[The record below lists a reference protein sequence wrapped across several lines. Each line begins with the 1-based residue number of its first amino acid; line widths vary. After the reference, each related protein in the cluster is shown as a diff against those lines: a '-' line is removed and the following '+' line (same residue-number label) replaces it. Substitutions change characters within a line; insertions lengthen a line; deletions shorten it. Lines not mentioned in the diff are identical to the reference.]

1 MSTAAFLTICLGILT
16 AGAVAVIWAQE
27 WGAVQKARTA
37 TEKANQAAAETK
49 DEPATLEA
57 LRDIKEQCE
66 KNKSCSACRYKR
78 LCKNFCESLPAH
90 WEIRGGTE
98 MTTPKEAWADATFAL
113 HEIGAEYN
121 HVAVRLHAVEVILAS
136 GDNVHEQAAAAY
148 RASVALEKATADL
161 LEKTA
166 ALRNAAKED
175 GCDV

>member
-1 MSTAAFLTICLGILT
+1 
-16 AGAVAVIWAQE
+16 
-27 WGAVQKARTA
+27 
-37 TEKANQAAAETK
+37 
-49 DEPATLEA
+49 
-57 LRDIKEQCE
+57 
-66 KNKSCSACRYKR
+66 
-78 LCKNFCESLPAH
+78 
-90 WEIRGGTE
+90 

-121 HVAVRLHAVEVILAS
+121 HVAERLHAVEVILAS

-175 GCDV
+175 GGDV